1 MAKTKTKKQSQRH
14 RIPIYRRPWFIVL
27 ILVIILAIIAYLILH
42 SKTPATTNP
51 LSSPTVPASSVD
63 NPSTTVPTGETSAT
77 GTEVEDE
84 PEKAVQFEGED
95 PNTMDSLTGSITR
108 SSVSGAN
115 LTIVAVI
122 DQYLTK
128 PGFCTLTIKN
138 SAGDRVY
145 TASRDAVADVTTS
158 ICEDFV
164 VSTAGFPAGKYQIE
178 ITVSGDG
185 KEGKINGEVNL

>member
-42 SKTPATTNP
+42 SKTPTTANP
-51 LSSPTVPASSVD
+51 VSSPVVPASSVD
-63 NPSTTVPTGETSAT
+63 NPSTTVPAGETPST
-77 GTEVEDE
+77 TEAEDE
-84 PEKAVQFEGED
+84 PEKTVQFEGED
-95 PNTMDSLTGSITR
+95 PNTMDSLTGSIAR

-122 DQYLTK
+122 DQYLTN

-178 ITVSGDG
+178 ITISGDG